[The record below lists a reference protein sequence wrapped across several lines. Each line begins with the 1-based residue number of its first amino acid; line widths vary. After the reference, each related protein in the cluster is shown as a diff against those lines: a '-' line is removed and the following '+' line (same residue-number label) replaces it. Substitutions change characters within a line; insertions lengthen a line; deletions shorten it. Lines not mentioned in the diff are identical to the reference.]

1 MVRGF
6 RTLPMLCK
14 KTHAFP
20 ADIVDMVHQCLRVYV
35 GTRCPLWLAPLFV
48 QHLQCLGPDSEM
60 ILTAAAQHVDV
71 ADNKDADVMFKFT
84 VYPGGILWDLE
95 CKHRGVMVLQSCG
108 MSLDCHP
115 RGPSILDC
123 LKECR
128 KSMCHLS
135 EPLGSLEVPNCFY
148 DWGKLLRLWIFGG
161 ACAEA
166 DTTCD
171 IRLLNPPWFLD

>member
-1 MVRGF
+1 MVCGL

-14 KTHAFP
+14 KTQAFP
-20 ADIVDMVHQCLRVYV
+20 ADIVHMVHRCLRVYV
-35 GTRCPLWLAPLFV
+35 GTRCPPWLDPLFV
-48 QHLQCLGPDSEM
+48 QHLQCLGPDSEVTM
-60 ILTAAAQHVDV
+60 TVAARHVDI
-71 ADNKDADVMFKFT
+71 ADNEDAQVMVKFT

-95 CKHRGVMVLQSCG
+95 CKQRGIMVLQNCG

-128 KSMCHLS
+128 KSLCRLP
-135 EPLGSLEVPNCFY
+135 EPLGSLEVPHGLY
-148 DWGKLLRLWIFGG
+148 GWRKLLRLWIFGG

-171 IRLLNPPWFLD
+171 ICLLTPPWYLE